1 MKFTFFH
8 NNINVLDLD
17 KSVEFY
23 KKALGLEVTKE
34 FHAPDG
40 SFKLVYLGD
49 GTTPHSLELTW
60 LRDMDRPYDLGDN
73 ESHLAFHVDDMD
85 AALAL
90 HKEMD
95 CVCFENP
102 DMGIYFINDAFV
114 VSILIIVSTIIWC
127 FTLNFYRG
135 PKRVFDGD
143 HVNLSVLVDDVQHCS

>member
-73 ESHLAFHVDDMD
+73 ESHL
-85 AALAL
+85 
-90 HKEMD
+90 
-95 CVCFENP
+95 
-102 DMGIYFINDAFV
+102 GIPM
-114 VSILIIVSTIIWC
+114 SMTW
-127 FTLNFYRG
+127 TLPGTSQRNG
-135 PKRVFDGD
+135 LRVFRKPG
-143 HVNLSVLVDDVQHCS
+143 HGNLFHQ